1 MLSTNL
7 AKTDEIEFG
16 WWVEII
22 TLFPACS
29 YYFGPFANILE
40 AAAAKVGYL
49 EDLQQEGAK
58 GITLR
63 IKQCQPETLTRISDR
78 E

>member
-1 MLSTNL
+1 MLLTNH
-7 AKTDEIEFG
+7 KKSEKIEFG

-22 TLFPACS
+22 TLLPACS
-29 YYFGPFANILE
+29 YYFGPFGSIQE

-58 GITLR
+58 GITFR
-63 IKQCQPETLTRISDR
+63 IKQCKPEILTNLSDR